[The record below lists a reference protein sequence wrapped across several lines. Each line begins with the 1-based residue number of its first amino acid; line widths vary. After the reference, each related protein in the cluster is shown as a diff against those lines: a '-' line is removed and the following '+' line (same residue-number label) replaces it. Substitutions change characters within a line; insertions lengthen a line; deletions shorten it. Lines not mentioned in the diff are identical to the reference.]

1 MSPGIAIP
9 KLPHPRGPAEPSE
22 ISKCQ
27 RTDFQSL
34 TLVSGGTAQPTAVVD
49 PSRSESPQPRF
60 EVAEGPTPSLV
71 VGVGISAPLVR
82 VEDFCSELQAG
93 LVAEVTQMPIIGS
106 RIVLS
111 RDQGVFFPN
120 VWLSHTHILT
130 RGVSNSKGGVIVRWV
145 DVQCF
150 RLKTEG
156 ELSQCRGRWS
166 HRGCVVW
173 WIEATRGICGSKSRT
188 VES

>member
-1 MSPGIAIP
+1 MSHRSHVL
-9 KLPHPRGPAEPSE
+9 K
-22 ISKCQ
+22 
-27 RTDFQSL
+27 
-34 TLVSGGTAQPTAVVD
+34 
-49 PSRSESPQPRF
+49 SRRNRL
-60 EVAEGPTPSLV
+60 SLV

-93 LVAEVTQMPIIGS
+93 LMAEVTQMPIIGS

-111 RDQGVFFPN
+111 RDQGFFFSQCMALAHPHFDQR
-120 VWLSHTHILT
+120 SIAQ
-130 RGVSNSKGGVIVRWV
+130 GGVIVRWV

-166 HRGCVVW
+166 HRGCVLW
-173 WIEATRGICGSKSRT
+173 WIEATKGICGSKSRT